1 MPITH
6 FNFQF
11 EKEGA
16 RRIALA
22 EQPRPTKE
30 CTRYDVAHTRFSLFY
45 VITIRPVDGKNRG
58 RQENRW
64 RVCNLSTFPVPLDSL
79 QSRPKKRARERAI
92 RASYGRFE
100 TPFCP
105 ADIFPREGQEAGAE
119 KGLLVLVEPKQRD
132 CPVGSL
138 I

>member
-1 MPITH
+1 MNNTRQSRISI

-64 RVCNLSTFPVPLDSL
+64 RVCNLSTFP
-79 QSRPKKRARERAI
+79 
-92 RASYGRFE
+92 G
-100 TPFCP
+100 PF
-105 ADIFPREGQEAGAE
+105 ALVTIKAEKTSTREGYTGFLRAF
-119 KGLLVLVEPKQRD
+119 
-132 CPVGSL
+132 
-138 I
+138 

>member
-45 VITIRPVDGKNRG
+45 VITIRPVDGSNCG

-64 RVCNLSTFPVPLDSL
+64 RVCNLSTFPGSLDSL
-79 QSRPKKRARERAI
+79 QSRPKKRAQERAI
-92 RASYGRFE
+92 RASYGLWSSFNS
-100 TPFCP
+100 
-105 ADIFPREGQEAGAE
+105 GLV
-119 KGLLVLVEPKQRD
+119 LLVALFNYELLITNYLFT
-132 CPVGSL
+132 SL
-138 I
+138 QGKGFSGT